1 MLGRRNFDWGDVT
14 WGDKAMGRHNLTPC
28 TETIIYNLWSRVAR
42 MEIDCNL
49 EKWTNVQLTAFCF
62 NFSIKHE
69 PEATGVSCLVLAI
82 ALNIFP
88 PVQYE

>member
-1 MLGRRNFDWGDVT
+1 MLSNAPFL
-14 WGDKAMGRHNLTPC
+14 LTLFQPLSGMC
-28 TETIIYNLWSRVAR
+28 TETIINNLWSRIAK

-49 EKWTNVQLTAFCF
+49 KKWTNVQLTAFCF

-69 PEATGVSCLVLAI
+69 PEATGLSCLVLAI

>member
-1 MLGRRNFDWGDVT
+1 
-14 WGDKAMGRHNLTPC
+14 
-28 TETIIYNLWSRVAR
+28 

-49 EKWTNVQLTAFCF
+49 KKWTNVQLTAFCF
-62 NFSIKHE
+62 NFSIQHE

>member
-1 MLGRRNFDWGDVT
+1 
-14 WGDKAMGRHNLTPC
+14 
-28 TETIIYNLWSRVAR
+28 

-49 EKWTNVQLTAFCF
+49 KKWTNVQLTAFCF
-62 NFSIKHE
+62 NFSIKHK
-69 PEATGVSCLVLAI
+69 PEATDLSCLVLAI